1 MFSRLCSHL
10 HWAHAS
16 TASRFAKAAKLHLVL
31 LLPPPHPRLEERSW
45 SLRPCADM
53 KDDERLNSNKKT
65 DNHDTVVKVTT
76 AMMTLSFSL
85 SLVFLYHEHQ

>member
-1 MFSRLCSHL
+1 M
-10 HWAHAS
+10 
-16 TASRFAKAAKLHLVL
+16 
-31 LLPPPHPRLEERSW
+31 
-45 SLRPCADM
+45 RPCADM

-76 AMMTLSFSL
+76 AMMTLSFSF